1 VLDRNDHDGATMK
14 LTGLHTSGF
23 DLPSVQQ
30 IGNHGNMA
38 GSPALWEG
46 IAK

>member
-1 VLDRNDHDGATMK
+1 MLDRNDHDGPTMK
-14 LTGLHTSGF
+14 MTSLHTSRF
-23 DLPSVQQ
+23 DLPLDPQ

-46 IAK
+46 FAK